1 MAEHNPVRINRTG
14 DTGKVQAFI
23 PGTDT
28 ISADFLTDTS
38 VTNRKLATDS
48 VTRDKM
54 ANLSVG
60 PRELISQAVDHGNIG
75 LDSIGVENLVIG
87 SRTQTEGFVL
97 TVGTS
102 TSIADASQESGRNVA
117 IAINAVDPATIGG
130 GGGITEAGFGLNI
143 PATPGDRV
151 ELNYAD
157 PEMIFTLS
165 KQASDKTFF
174 RTNGVLS
181 TISFDLPP
189 ANGIATSG
197 TNPVVPYQQ
206 DFNRSSTGALES
218 IVISLVNADLSLTE
232 VARKTFNRNADGSLR
247 NIVIS

>member
-1 MAEHNPVRINRTG
+1 MAEHNPTRINRTG
-14 DTGKVQAFI
+14 GTGKVQEFI

-28 ISADFLTDTS
+28 LSGSFLTNASVDT
-38 VTNRKLATDS
+38 NQIANDAI
-48 VTRDKM
+48 TRLKM

-60 PRELISQAVDHGNIG
+60 PRELISQAVDHANYGN
-75 LDSIGVENLVIG
+75 DSIGIEALAFDTN
-87 SRTQTEGFVL
+87 QTETTGFIL
-97 TVGTS
+97 AIGENQTIS
-102 TSIADASQESGRNVA
+102 DASQESGRSTARTFRA
-117 IAINAVDPATIGG
+117 IDPATIGG
-130 GGGITEAGFGLNI
+130 MGSGVTSGGFGLNVDG
-143 PATPGDRV
+143 TRV
-151 ELNYAD
+151 DLDYSD

-174 RTNGVLS
+174 RNNGVLN

-189 ANGIATSG
+189 ANGQATSG

-206 DFNRSSTGALES
+206 DFNRSATGVLQS

-232 VARKTFNRNADGSLR
+232 VARKTFNRNDDGSLR